1 MWGTDFPFLREKFRI
16 YEFPPRCGSPCQ
28 SVGFKVGQA
37 SASTHLDGAFFS
49 LDMMKKLIQSGSIF
63 QRECSLVLEGLWEK
77 VSSASSHNAILDHL
91 LTHTLKRQIY
101 PSTMDRQSED
111 DATLLDP
118 ISFMRNISECRKL
131 HLNEPSQKHSIHTS
145 ARHMCHESAH
155 PRLMVTLAL

>member
-1 MWGTDFPFLREKFRI
+1 MNSLPGVGHHARVWDLRW
-16 YEFPPRCGSPCQ
+16 
-28 SVGFKVGQA
+28 GQA

-49 LDMMKKLIQSGSIF
+49 LDMMKKLILSGSIF

-131 HLNEPSQKHSIHTS
+131 HLNEPS
-145 ARHMCHESAH
+145 
-155 PRLMVTLAL
+155 